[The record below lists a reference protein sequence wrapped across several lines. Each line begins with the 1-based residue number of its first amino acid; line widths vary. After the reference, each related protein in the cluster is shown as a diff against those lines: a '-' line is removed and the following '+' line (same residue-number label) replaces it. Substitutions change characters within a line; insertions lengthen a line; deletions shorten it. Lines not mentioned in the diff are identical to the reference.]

1 MTSWQVVKMALMG
14 ATTAL
19 VAATIIAP
27 AVATPAAAAEFMR
40 RPQADGPDVI
50 TISAKSNLVMT
61 RNSPSSHGASKTQ
74 SSS

>member
-27 AVATPAAAAEFMR
+27 AVATPALAAEFMR
-40 RPQADGPDVI
+40 RPQADAGTSFP
-50 TISAKSNLVMT
+50 
-61 RNSPSSHGASKTQ
+61 
-74 SSS
+74 